1 MVFDDNICAF
11 CVAVD
16 GEVEWHHALEVA
28 AKLASTR
35 WPIEVHSCFGFCTD
49 LYMCCFFGKVVG
61 SIGAIRSATIGGC
74 SCVGCTA
81 CSGLYWLSLHGS
93 G

>member
-1 MVFDDNICAF
+1 MVFDNNICAF

-16 GEVEWHHALEVA
+16 GEVEWHHALEVV

-49 LYMCCFFGKVVG
+49 L
-61 SIGAIRSATIGGC
+61 
-74 SCVGCTA
+74 
-81 CSGLYWLSLHGS
+81 
-93 G
+93 